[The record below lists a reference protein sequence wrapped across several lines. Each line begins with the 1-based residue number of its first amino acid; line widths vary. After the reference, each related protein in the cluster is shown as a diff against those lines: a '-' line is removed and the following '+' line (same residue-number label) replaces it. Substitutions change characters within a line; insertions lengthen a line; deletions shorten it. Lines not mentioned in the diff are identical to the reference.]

1 MKEESIKISREIR
14 KMTQEEFIKY
24 TERMNK
30 NIASLLKGNEEEL
43 AFYSQLVISF
53 NRICDEKCKMEDKI
67 NKAIEYINDNLT
79 ISSILDGEKYY
90 TINNYSFDYKE
101 LLDILKVK
109 E

>member
-53 NRICDEKCKMEDKI
+53 NNVCEKNDRLEKKI
-67 NKAIEYINDNLT
+67 NGLINEITPLYSDDCAIFP
-79 ISSILDGEKYY
+79 ISTFFKEKLL
-90 TINNYSFDYKE
+90 NELKE
-101 LLDILKVK
+101 K
-109 E
+109 

>member
-43 AFYSQLVISF
+43 AFYSQLVESF
-53 NRICDEKCKMEDKI
+53 NNVCEKNDRLEKKI
-67 NKAIEYINDNLT
+67 NGLINEITPLYSDDCAIFP
-79 ISSILDGEKYY
+79 ISTFFKEKLL
-90 TINNYSFDYKE
+90 NELKE
-101 LLDILKVK
+101 K
-109 E
+109 

>member
-53 NRICDEKCKMEDKI
+53 NNACEKNDRLEKKI
-67 NKAIEYINDNLT
+67 NGLINEITPLYSDDCAIFP
-79 ISSILDGEKYY
+79 ISTFFKEKLL
-90 TINNYSFDYKE
+90 NELKE
-101 LLDILKVK
+101 K
-109 E
+109 

>member
-53 NRICDEKCKMEDKI
+53 NNVCEKNDRLEKKI
-67 NKAIEYINDNLT
+67 NGLINEIEPLYSDDCAIFP
-79 ISSILDGEKYY
+79 ISTFFKEKLL
-90 TINNYSFDYKE
+90 NELKE
-101 LLDILKVK
+101 K
-109 E
+109 

>member
-53 NRICDEKCKMEDKI
+53 NNVCEKNDRLEKKI
-67 NKAIEYINDNLT
+67 NGLINEIEQLYSDDCAIFP
-79 ISSILDGEKYY
+79 ISTFFKEKLL
-90 TINNYSFDYKE
+90 NELKE
-101 LLDILKVK
+101 K
-109 E
+109 